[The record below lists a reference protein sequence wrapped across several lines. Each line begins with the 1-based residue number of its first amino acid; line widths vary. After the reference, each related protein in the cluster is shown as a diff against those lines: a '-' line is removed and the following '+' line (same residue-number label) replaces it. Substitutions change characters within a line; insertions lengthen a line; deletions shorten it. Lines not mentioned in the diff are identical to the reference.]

1 VTAPRWVVAGG
12 TAPVTERSRSHIRE
26 CSQRPSREVV
36 AQTRAPIFDWRLTT
50 IVLLFFASGCAALI
64 YEVAWFQ
71 LLQLV
76 TGSSAISLAILLAT
90 FMGGMCCGSIL
101 APHIGPRLNPLRL
114 YAFLELVIVCCG
126 MVSLNLATIVAASSR
141 MIGGA
146 TTASAI
152 VASLPLLAPT
162 IAMGATLPIVTRY
175 LVVSGARDSGPGLL
189 YAANLVG
196 GVVGALLAGF
206 YLLRLFDANVAIWTA
221 IAIDLVVA
229 VVAAGAA
236 GRGAAACQL
245 IGSSSEDNRPSA
257 LNVYVAIGLSG
268 MVALSAQLIWTRV
281 LSLCFGA
288 TVYAFSLIAAA
299 FLIGLGTGSLAATIL
314 GRKDT
319 RRSRFLLAWCQI
331 LTCAAIVWSAHLL
344 TEAIPYWPLGEA
356 AGSSPWWAFR
366 QDFFRSLIVVMPGAT
381 LWGASFPLAVASVG
395 NSRLDPGRVVGN
407 VCAANTAGAMI
418 GALAT
423 VLALAPLGTQRLQQ
437 SLVIVAALSGGV
449 VLASVQSANL
459 KSQKNPFG
467 WTEWVAVAVSV
478 GILTADV
485 SPLPDVLIAYGRH
498 SAEWVAT
505 SRVADTGHVIYTGEG
520 LNDFIAVSR
529 SGLGDLNFHASGKVQ
544 ASTTRQD
551 MRLQLLLGHLSHLV
565 PQKPRDAL
573 VVGCGAGITAGAI
586 SSGPGVERITI
597 AELEPLVPAAASK
610 YFRNFNNHVIEDPR
624 VTIRLQ
630 DGRHFLATTN
640 EKFDIITTDLVD
652 PWVRGVA
659 ALFTSEFFELAKQ
672 HLRPGGVVTQ
682 FVQLYGMS
690 PEAVKSE
697 IATFVDAF
705 PNTVI
710 WGNPR
715 DGEGYDLVLLGQ
727 LDPVRIDV
735 DQLQVRWNMPQYA
748 GVTASLHS
756 VGIPSAVD
764 LLATYVASASDLK
777 PWLAGAAINR
787 DRDLRL
793 QYLAGLGIDR
803 KENGP
808 IYRDMLRHSTFP
820 SLIFAGSPSSL
831 EKLRQAIAKRA
842 DAPIH

>member
-1 VTAPRWVVAGG
+1 MPHVAGE
-12 TAPVTERSRSHIRE
+12 TATVTERSKNHISE
-26 CSQRPSREVV
+26 FSQRPSREVV
-36 AQTRAPIFDWRLTT
+36 AKARAAICDWHLTA

-71 LLQLV
+71 LLQLAI
-76 TGSSAISLAILLAT
+76 GSSAISLAILLAT

-101 APHIGPRLNPLRL
+101 APHIGERLNPLRL
-114 YAFLELVIVCCG
+114 FALLELAIACCG
-126 MVSLNLATIVAASSR
+126 MASLHLTTIVAVSSQ

-146 TTASAI
+146 ATPSAI
-152 VASLPLLAPT
+152 VASIPLLAPT
-162 IAMGATLPIVTRY
+162 MAMGATLPIATRD
-175 LVVSGARDSGPGLL
+175 LMASRARDSGPGLL

-196 GVVGALLAGF
+196 GVIGALVAGF
-206 YLLRLFDANVAIWTA
+206 YLLRLFDVNIAIWTA
-221 IAIDLVVA
+221 ITIDFVVA
-229 VVAAGAA
+229 GVAAAVA
-236 GRGAAACQL
+236 RRGAAACEFL
-245 IGSSSEDNRPSA
+245 GSPSEGNQPRTF
-257 LNVYVAIGLSG
+257 NVYVAIGLSG
-268 MVALSAQLIWTRV
+268 AVALSAQLIWTRV

-288 TVYAFSLIAAA
+288 TVYAFSLIAAT
-299 FLIGLGTGSLAATIL
+299 FLIGLGTGSLVGTIL
-314 GRKDT
+314 CRGDT
-319 RRSRFLLAWCQI
+319 RRCRFLLAWCQI

-356 AGSSPWWAFR
+356 AGSSPWWALR
-366 QDFFRSLIVVMPGAT
+366 QDFFRSLLVVMPGAT
-381 LWGASFPLAVASVG
+381 LWGASFPLAVASLR
-395 NSRLDPGRVVGN
+395 NPRLDPVRVVGN
-407 VCAANTAGAMI
+407 VCAANTAGAII

-423 VLALAPLGTQRLQQ
+423 VLALAPLGTQHVQQ
-437 SLVIVAALSGGV
+437 SLVIVAALSGVV
-449 VLASVQSANL
+449 VLASVPSVGDLTARRNR
-459 KSQKNPFG
+459 FA
-467 WTEWVAVAVSV
+467 WIEWIAVAVSA
-478 GILTADV
+478 GLLTADV

-505 SRVADTGHVIYTGEG
+505 SKVADTGRIIYTGEG

-529 SGLGDLNFHASGKVQ
+529 SGVGDLNFHASGKVQ
-544 ASTTRQD
+544 ASTTTQD

-565 PQKPRDAL
+565 PQQPRDAL

-597 AELEPLVPAAASK
+597 AELEPLVPAAASR
-610 YFRNFNNHVIEDPR
+610 YFGDFNNHVIEDPR
-624 VTIRLQ
+624 VTIRLD

-659 ALFTSEFFELAKQ
+659 ALFTSEFFEMAKQ

-697 IATFVDAF
+697 IATFVHAF

-727 LDPVRIDV
+727 LDPVRINV
-735 DQLQVRWNMPQYA
+735 DQLQMRWTMPQYA
-748 GVTASLHS
+748 GVTASLKS
-756 VGIPSAVD
+756 VGINSAVD

-777 PWLAGAAINR
+777 PWLAGATINR

-793 QYLAGLGIDR
+793 QYLAGLGIDL
-803 KENGP
+803 KENGA
-808 IYRDMLRHSTFP
+808 IYNDMLRYLRFP
-820 SLIFAGSPSSL
+820 SPIFVGPPSGL
-831 EKLRQAIAKRA
+831 EKLRQAIAQRA
-842 DAPIH
+842 AAPIK